1 MSQLEFDPTV
11 GVVIPDTSE
20 IREEMAAKIQAAFS
34 LGETGVVLNVDPAS
48 PMGQVVD
55 ALVAE
60 IEAKNA
66 EIAFIANQFSMLQA
80 TGNFMDALASLYFL
94 DRKVSEATIVQCLCT
109 GLTGTQIPFGAIVQ
123 DTNGNKYRCMQTSGT
138 TIPGDGSVLV
148 NFAAVE
154 HGALQVRPGAVTKIV
169 TTVPGWDAVTNP
181 AAGVVGRD
189 RESDAELLDRV
200 RASVAY
206 NAHGTVDALK
216 ASLANLD
223 GVIDCEVLENYGS
236 EAVTLYG
243 VSVSGHSIA
252 VCVSGGDDA
261 DIAEAIY
268 RKKDAGCG
276 MVGTHYVSY
285 ADADAS
291 KAKYTYPI
299 IVPTATNVYVR
310 VTFFADSMDAT
321 TQDAIKAAVVADAAG
336 QNTNARVGLAST
348 LYGSRFWSSVI
359 GKTSVPVKSIQ
370 VALGA
375 ASGFTDSLAIN
386 ADVEPVI
393 SDATVSIAFAG

>member
-11 GVVIPDTSE
+11 GVVIPDTSD

-154 HGALQVRPGAVTKIV
+154 HGALQVQPGAVTKIV

-236 EAVTLYG
+236 EAVMLYG
-243 VSVSGHSIA
+243 VSVPGHSIA
-252 VCVSGGDDA
+252 VCVSGGEDA

-285 ADADAS
+285 TDADAS
-291 KAKYTYPI
+291 SAKYTYPI

-370 VALGA
+370 VALGS

>member
-11 GVVIPDTSE
+11 GVVIPSTSE

-55 ALVAE
+55 ALTAE

-66 EIAFIANQFSMLQA
+66 EVAFLANQFSMLQA

-109 GLTGTQIPFGAIVQ
+109 GLAGTQIPFGAIVQ

-138 TIPGDGSVLV
+138 TIAGDGELLV

-154 HGALQVRPGAVTKIV
+154 HGALQVQPGAVTKIV

-243 VSVSGHSIA
+243 VSVPGHSIA
-252 VCVSGGDDA
+252 VCVAGGEDA

-276 MVGTHYVSY
+276 MTGTHSVSY
-285 ADADAS
+285 TDKDAS
-291 KAKYTYPI
+291 NARYTYPI

-310 VTFFADSMDAT
+310 VTFFTDSMDSV
-321 TQDAIKAAVVADAAG
+321 TQDAVKDAIVADAAG
-336 QNTNARVGLAST
+336 QSTNARVGLAST
-348 LYGSRFWSSVI
+348 LYGSRFWSSVLKQTTTPI
-359 GKTSVPVKSIQ
+359 KNIQ
-370 VALGA
+370 VALGSA
-375 ASGFTDSLAIN
+375 ENFSDSLAIN

-393 SDATVSIAFAG
+393 SSATVSISFAE